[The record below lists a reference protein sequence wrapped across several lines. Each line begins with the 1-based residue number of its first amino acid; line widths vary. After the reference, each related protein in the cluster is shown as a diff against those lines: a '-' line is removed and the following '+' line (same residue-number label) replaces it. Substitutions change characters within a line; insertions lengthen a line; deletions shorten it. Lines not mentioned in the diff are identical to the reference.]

1 MRKIKNFDVIN
12 GIVLT
17 LFALITVLPVLHVAS
32 KAFSGEGDVIAGLVT
47 FYPRHFQ
54 LDTVLYVIGSPQF
67 LRSLL
72 VSVFVTGTGVALAM
86 FLSITA
92 AYPLSKPDLP
102 GRKIFLLIYIL
113 VMLLQAGML
122 PTYLVYRSLHLTNT
136 VWALIFAGAFSV
148 YNMLIIKNFFE
159 ALPESIEEAAKI
171 DGASTLQ
178 ILIRIVIPMSMPV
191 LATMI
196 LFYGV
201 AFWNDYTSGVIY
213 ISDASKKPLQQ
224 YLYDLIIGALSAMD
238 TAGNIDADTAMNLS
252 GESVRAATIVVST
265 IPVLILYPL
274 LQKYFVKGITIG
286 SVKG

>member
-1 MRKIKNFDVIN
+1 
-12 GIVLT
+12 
-17 LFALITVLPVLHVAS
+17 
-32 KAFSGEGDVIAGLVT
+32 
-47 FYPRHFQ
+47 
-54 LDTVLYVIGSPQF
+54 
-67 LRSLL
+67 
-72 VSVFVTGTGVALAM
+72 
-86 FLSITA
+86 
-92 AYPLSKPDLP
+92 
-102 GRKIFLLIYIL
+102 
-113 VMLLQAGML
+113 
-122 PTYLVYRSLHLTNT
+122 
-136 VWALIFAGAFSV
+136 
-148 YNMLIIKNFFE
+148 
-159 ALPESIEEAAKI
+159 
-171 DGASTLQ
+171 
-178 ILIRIVIPMSMPV
+178 MSMPV